1 MRHFLAPL
9 VDAPAGAYALRN
21 ERTGVTISTALMPA
35 FDSRARRRGLLGR
48 HALERH
54 TALVLA
60 PCQAIHTWFMRFAID
75 VLFVRQDGTVLEVL
89 PGVSPWRIALSGP
102 SRNYG
107 DAPRAPRR
115 PPRKAR
121 GGTIP
126 GVFDRR
132 ATPRGGMHRRPNAAV
147 ITRRAT

>member
-1 MRHFLAPL
+1 MYVRAAAKYSD
-9 VDAPAGAYALRN
+9 DANG
-21 ERTGVTISTALMPA
+21 
-35 FDSRARRRGLLGR
+35 
-48 HALERH
+48 
-54 TALVLA
+54 
-60 PCQAIHTWFMRFAID
+60 
-75 VLFVRQDGTVLEVL
+75 
-89 PGVSPWRIALSGP
+89 LSGP

-107 DAPRAPRR
+107 EAPRAPRR

-147 ITRRAT
+147 ITRRATKLTRHKDRALNRPHRHRPWRIDRPERSNP